1 MNTAVKNWGVEGTC
15 HFMQD
20 TRGKIGMLRKQREKR
35 ETERSCFDHEKT
47 VRMQGTNSYEK
58 QASLIPMVIK
68 QLVF

>member
-1 MNTAVKNWGVEGTC
+1 
-15 HFMQD
+15 
-20 TRGKIGMLRKQREKR
+20 MLRKQREKR